1 MVGGQH
7 RAAGFQL
14 MSAVK
19 SARFMISLL
28 ALVVLPVALLGLT
41 VYVLLTGTYADLS
54 RDVP

>member
-1 MVGGQH
+1 
-7 RAAGFQL
+7 